1 MDWLR
6 NIYARI
12 WYEDDVL
19 FNDHMINGR
28 FSTLSKMKN
37 IWRYDADILS
47 CYLEFFDKQIY
58 TISFNEGL
66 GLSISSKDRNIYP
79 GDPIPISTMLL
90 LAENEPTTFI
100 FTLGQEKNQRK
111 CIYFFIV
118 VTIPRKPYRTTE
130 KKLVQAE
137 FAFRGVYDNELKCW
151 LGSFTNEDIVSA
163 DMIFENFKTFHFD
176 DTVKGVHIFPNGEII
191 FQDFV
196 Y

>member
-1 MDWLR
+1 MDWLK

-28 FSTLSKMKN
+28 FSTLSKIKN
-37 IWRYDADILS
+37 IWKYDADILS

-100 FTLGQEKNQRK
+100 FTLGQEKEPEK
-111 CIYFFIV
+111 FIYFFIV

-130 KKLVQAE
+130 KKLVRAE

-151 LGSFTNEDIVSA
+151 LGPFTNKDIASA
-163 DMIFENFKTFHFD
+163 DMIFENSKTFHFD
-176 DTVKGVHIFPNGEII
+176 DAVKGVHIFPNGEII
-191 FQDFV
+191 FQNFV

>member
-37 IWRYDADILS
+37 IWRYDTDILS
-47 CYLEFFDKQIY
+47 CYPEFFDKQIY
-58 TISFNEGL
+58 TISFNEEL
-66 GLSISSKDRNIYP
+66 GLSILSGNKNICP
-79 GDPIPISTMLL
+79 GDPIPISTMFL

-100 FTLGQEKNQRK
+100 FTLGQEREPEK

-118 VTIPRKPYRTTE
+118 VTIPRKPYRTTG
-130 KKLVQAE
+130 KKLIRTE

-151 LGSFTNEDIVSA
+151 LGPFTNKDIASA
-163 DMIFENFKTFHFD
+163 DIIFENFKAFHFD
-176 DTVKGVHIFPNGEII
+176 DTVKEIHIFPNGEII
-191 FQDFV
+191 LQDFID
-196 Y
+196 